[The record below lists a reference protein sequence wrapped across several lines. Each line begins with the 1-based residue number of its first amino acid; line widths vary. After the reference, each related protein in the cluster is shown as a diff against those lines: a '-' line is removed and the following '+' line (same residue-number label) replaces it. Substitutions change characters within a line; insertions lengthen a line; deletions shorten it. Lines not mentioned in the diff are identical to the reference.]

1 MTEYLEVLLLAGRP
15 YIPYIPWAIA
25 GLLGAAWLWMWRQAR
40 RARREQRTL
49 QEQARQEAVTLT
61 AERDATRKAWVE
73 HMGEV
78 GDLRFEVLSRD
89 KQIRDLHAK
98 INRGWLGD
106 LTVTAI
112 RLRAKGGEVRLW
124 RETIPVTVPMSAGKL
139 KADHPS
145 GDVMVF
151 DYLLALGVPDPAGE
165 KVTA

>member
-1 MTEYLEVLLLAGRP
+1 MWGGDFAFVAPCWGGGVLP
-15 YIPYIPWAIA
+15 
-25 GLLGAAWLWMWRQAR
+25 R
-40 RARREQRTL
+40 RGGARREQRTL
-49 QEQARQEAVTLT
+49 QERARQEAVTLT

-112 RLRAKGGEVRLW
+112 RLRAKGGEGRLW
-124 RETIPVTVPMSAGKL
+124 RETSP
-139 KADHPS
+139 
-145 GDVMVF
+145 
-151 DYLLALGVPDPAGE
+151 
-165 KVTA
+165 